1 MADDGFQAR
10 RREETR
16 KERSAE
22 EKKTT
27 PTSTTLMTRGEEPD
41 EVSPIVP
48 VYISSRENPEQE
60 KLIYAVLDMTTV
72 TAVIN

>member
-1 MADDGFQAR
+1 MLFHDNGFQAR
-10 RREETR
+10 QCEETR

-27 PTSTTLMTRGEEPD
+27 PTSTTLMTRGEEEPD
-41 EVSPIVP
+41 EVSPIVL

-60 KLIYAVLDMTTV
+60 KLI
-72 TAVIN
+72 